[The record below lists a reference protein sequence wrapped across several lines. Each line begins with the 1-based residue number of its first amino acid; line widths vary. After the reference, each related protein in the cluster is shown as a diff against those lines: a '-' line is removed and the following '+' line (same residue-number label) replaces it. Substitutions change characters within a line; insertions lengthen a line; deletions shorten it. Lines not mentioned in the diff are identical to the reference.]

1 MNADDRASGP
11 LTPAW
16 AFVLQL
22 RQGTGLTPE
31 RLQGRIEHVLS
42 GEATAFTSLEEARAF
57 MERVVARLE

>member
-1 MNADDRASGP
+1 
-11 LTPAW
+11 
-16 AFVLQL
+16 VLQL